1 MLDTLEKE
9 LKSEDQR
16 FSISN
21 TRKADLLFNIKK
33 EFEKLEGENA
43 KIANSLETILLLI
56 VTQGCSSPLRR
67 LIKKTIKSLLEK
79 SKPTKIMNIILDYLK
94 IIQSLKY
101 SSSAKSTC
109 FDIIGYIY
117 SQFSSK
123 LLSPPTEELLEAAKK
138 IYKNC
143 ENLMKKFIIKSINS
157 VIKSRTGNLT
167 PLVPEYIKFLLKTG
181 SVSNK

>member
-1 MLDTLEKE
+1 MTFEMVKRGKKREKE
-9 LKSEDQR
+9 RGQKV
-16 FSISN
+16 F
-21 TRKADLLFNIKK
+21 LL
-33 EFEKLEGENA
+33 
-43 KIANSLETILLLI
+43 
-56 VTQGCSSPLRR
+56 
-67 LIKKTIKSLLEK
+67 
-79 SKPTKIMNIILDYLK
+79 
-94 IIQSLKY
+94 
-101 SSSAKSTC
+101 
-109 FDIIGYIY
+109 YIY